1 MSIEGAIVGLFMIMS
16 GEVDPLTTVR
26 YANRIHQKTEQSSWD
41 DSWHEESHTLMKNMI
56 RGIETGYWSD
66 YSYNRRSALEN

>member
-26 YANRIHQKTEQSSWD
+26 FANRVNQKTEAGTWD

-56 RGIETGYWSD
+56 RGTETGYWNSR
-66 YSYNRRSALEN
+66 SYNRRSALD

>member
-16 GEVDPLTTVR
+16 GEVDPLTTVK
-26 YANRIHQKTEQSSWD
+26 YANRVHQKTEAGTWD

-56 RGIETGYWSD
+56 RGTQTGYWNSR
-66 YSYNRRSALEN
+66 SNNRRSALD

>member
-1 MSIEGAIVGLFMIMS
+1 MSIEGEIVGLFMIMS

-26 YANRIHQKTEQSSWD
+26 YANRIHQKTEQSTWYY
-41 DSWHEESHTLMKNMI
+41 SWHEESHTLMKNMI

>member
-1 MSIEGAIVGLFMIMS
+1 MSIEGAIVGLFMIIS

-26 YANRIHQKTEQSSWD
+26 YANRIHQKTEQSTWD
-41 DSWHEESHTLMKNMI
+41 DSWHEESHTLMKHMI

>member
-26 YANRIHQKTEQSSWD
+26 FANRVHQKTEQGTWD

-56 RGIETGYWSD
+56 RGTETGYWNSS
-66 YSYNRRSALEN
+66 SYNRRSALD